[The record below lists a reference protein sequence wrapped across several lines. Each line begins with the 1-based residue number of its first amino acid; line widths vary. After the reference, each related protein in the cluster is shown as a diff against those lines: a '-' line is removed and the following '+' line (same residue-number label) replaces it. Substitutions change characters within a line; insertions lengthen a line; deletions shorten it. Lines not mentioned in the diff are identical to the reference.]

1 MPVLYLAS
9 KSPRRKEILA
19 GMGIDDI
26 EIVHA
31 GPAVLTAFEGDEV
44 QHADEPPE
52 EYVVRTAS
60 EKARQAMQR
69 IAAEGKPALPV
80 LAADT
85 VVICEGKIL
94 GKPADQEE
102 AAQFMQRLS
111 GRTHEVRTAVV
122 VNDGKSDELHVAVSV
137 SQVTFAKLTEAQIKA
152 YVQTD
157 EPYDKAAATP
167 CRGWQVFLSS
177 TLPAVTRASWGF
189 PSMRRRSCSQKLPRS
204 CFRRVRCADKFSALR
219 SASARRRRLRTFC

>member
-137 SQVTFAKLTEAQIKA
+137 SQVTFAKLPEAQIKA

-157 EPYDKAAATP
+157 EPYDKAGGYAVQGLAGLFIEHIAGSYSGIMGLPVYETAQLLAKIAP
-167 CRGWQVFLSS
+167 QL
-177 TLPAVTRASWGF
+177 LPA
-189 PSMRRRSCSQKLPRS
+189 C
-204 CFRRVRCADKFSALR
+204 ALR
-219 SASARRRRLRTFC
+219 R

>member
-69 IAAEGKPALPV
+69 IAAEGKPTLPV

-94 GKPADQEE
+94 GKPADPEE

-111 GRTHEVRTAVV
+111 GRSHEVRTAVV
-122 VNDGKSDELHVAVSV
+122 VNDSKSHELHVAVSV

-157 EPYDKAAATP
+157 EPYDKAGGYAVQGLAGLFIEHIAGSYSGIMGLPVYETAQLLAKIAP
-167 CRGWQVFLSS
+167 QL
-177 TLPAVTRASWGF
+177 LPA
-189 PSMRRRSCSQKLPRS
+189 C
-204 CFRRVRCADKFSALR
+204 ALR
-219 SASARRRRLRTFC
+219 R

>member
-9 KSPRRKEILA
+9 KSPRRREILA
-19 GMGIDDI
+19 GMGITDI

-44 QHADEPPE
+44 QHADELPE

-60 EKARQAMQR
+60 EKARQAMLR

-122 VNDGKSDELHVAVSV
+122 VNDGKSHELHVAVSV

-157 EPYDKAAATP
+157 EPYDKAGGYAVQGLAGLFIEHIAGSYSGIMGLPVYETAQLLAKIAP
-167 CRGWQVFLSS
+167 QL
-177 TLPAVTRASWGF
+177 LPA
-189 PSMRRRSCSQKLPRS
+189 C
-204 CFRRVRCADKFSALR
+204 ALR
-219 SASARRRRLRTFC
+219 R

>member
-60 EKARQAMQR
+60 GKARQAMQR
-69 IAAEGKPALPV
+69 IADEGKPALPV

-157 EPYDKAAATP
+157 EPYDKAGGYAVQGLAGLFIEHIAGSYSGIMGLPVYETAQLLAKIAP
-167 CRGWQVFLSS
+167 QL
-177 TLPAVTRASWGF
+177 LPA
-189 PSMRRRSCSQKLPRS
+189 C
-204 CFRRVRCADKFSALR
+204 ALR
-219 SASARRRRLRTFC
+219 R

>member
-152 YVQTD
+152 YVPTD
-157 EPYDKAAATP
+157 EPYDKAGGYAVQGLAGLFIEHIAGSYSGIMGLPVYETAQLLAKIAP
-167 CRGWQVFLSS
+167 QL
-177 TLPAVTRASWGF
+177 LPA
-189 PSMRRRSCSQKLPRS
+189 C
-204 CFRRVRCADKFSALR
+204 ALR
-219 SASARRRRLRTFC
+219 R

>member
-69 IAAEGKPALPV
+69 IAAEGKPTLPV

-94 GKPADQEE
+94 GKPADPEE

-111 GRTHEVRTAVV
+111 GRSHEVRTAVV
-122 VNDGKSDELHVAVSV
+122 VNDGKSHELHVAVSV

-157 EPYDKAAATP
+157 EPYDKAGGYAVQGLAGLFIEHIAGSYSGIMGLPVYETAQLLAKIAP
-167 CRGWQVFLSS
+167 QL
-177 TLPAVTRASWGF
+177 LPA
-189 PSMRRRSCSQKLPRS
+189 C
-204 CFRRVRCADKFSALR
+204 ALR
-219 SASARRRRLRTFC
+219 R

>member
-69 IAAEGKPALPV
+69 IAAEGKPTLPV

-157 EPYDKAAATP
+157 EPYDKAGGYAVQGLAGLFIEHIAGSYSGIMGLPVYETAQLLAKIAP
-167 CRGWQVFLSS
+167 QL
-177 TLPAVTRASWGF
+177 LPA
-189 PSMRRRSCSQKLPRS
+189 C
-204 CFRRVRCADKFSALR
+204 ALR
-219 SASARRRRLRTFC
+219 R

>member
-94 GKPADQEE
+94 GKPADPEE

-111 GRTHEVRTAVV
+111 GRSHEVRTAVV

-157 EPYDKAAATP
+157 EPYDKAGGYAVQGLAGLFIEHIAGSYSGIMGLPVYETAQLLAKIAP
-167 CRGWQVFLSS
+167 QL
-177 TLPAVTRASWGF
+177 LPA
-189 PSMRRRSCSQKLPRS
+189 C
-204 CFRRVRCADKFSALR
+204 ALR
-219 SASARRRRLRTFC
+219 R